1 MSYHYVLS
9 WSDGIVASC
18 RSPAHAAQALCPDMW
33 LPFVYFLTNV
43 PSYWYD
49 SWYMPILDN
58 LHYNLFNTVLVI
70 AFFFLFNSF
79 VEFKSS
85 LSAMTALRELHNTK
99 WGESHITIQ
108 WERSTPA
115 SPREKQSTKVL
126 VAGLGTKH
134 ISHSALHTYIKRVLD
149 ATVRQDLGNRMTL
162 CSIHVLMVIPPPP
175 HPCILLH
182 V

>member
-1 MSYHYVLS
+1 MFPHT
-9 WSDGIVASC
+9 GI
-18 RSPAHAAQALCPDMW
+18 
-33 LPFVYFLTNV
+33 
-43 PSYWYD
+43 D
-49 SWYMPILDN
+49 SWCIPILDN

-162 CSIHVLMVIPPPP
+162 CSIHVLMVIPPPLIP
-175 HPCILLH
+175 AYYFMSKLGRLSLI
-182 V
+182 VSGDRGRYD